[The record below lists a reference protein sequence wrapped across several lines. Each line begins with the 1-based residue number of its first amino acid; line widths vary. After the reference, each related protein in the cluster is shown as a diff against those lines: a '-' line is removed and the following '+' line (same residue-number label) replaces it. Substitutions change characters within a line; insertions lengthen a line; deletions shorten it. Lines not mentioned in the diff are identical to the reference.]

1 MNDFKNS
8 FSEHPGLN
16 HPLILEPV
24 FQPGEIVYLRALGQC
39 ARVGLLRF
47 DGHQVEFFVNWW
59 AEGKRCGEWVYAAEL
74 ISEIERARER
84 APRQF
89 T

>member
-1 MNDFKNS
+1 MNDKQINDY
-8 FSEHPGLN
+8 ERPGLKY
-16 HPLILEPV
+16 PLILEPI
-24 FQPGEIVYLRALGQC
+24 FQPGEIVYLRALGHR

-74 ISEIERARER
+74 IGEV
-84 APRQF
+84 
-89 T
+89 